1 MVSLPSRRKM
11 KYTLEAYGFLAP
23 ALVILITFIIYPV
36 LYLVYI
42 SFFNWRGLGAKEFVF
57 LNNYK
62 MILQRDEFR
71 LVLKNTFIYI
81 LGVVPTTM
89 ILSLIA
95 AVLLNSKIR
104 LKSVYRTSIFSP
116 TAISFVAT
124 GIIWVWMFNSDYGL
138 VNRVLEALG
147 FSPVDWLRST
157 SYAMLA
163 VIIATVWARVGYF
176 MVIYLAGLQTIPEDY
191 YEAAEVDG
199 ATSFRKFLHITLPL
213 LKPTHVLVLVMLTIF
228 SFRDFDQ
235 IYTMTSGGPLMSTT
249 TLAYYIY
256 VLSFVRF
263 RFSEGATVAVILLF
277 IVIAVQYLQRKVFG
291 EEAIY

>member
-1 MVSLPSRRKM
+1 M
-11 KYTLEAYGFLAP
+11 
-23 ALVILITFIIYPV
+23 FIIYPV

-42 SFFNWRGLGAKEFVF
+42 SFFNWKGLGAKEFVF

-147 FSPVDWLRST
+147 FSPADWLRST

>member
-36 LYLVYI
+36 LNLFYI
-42 SFFNWRGLGAKEFVF
+42 SFFDWRGLGAKEFVF
-57 LNNYK
+57 LDNYK
-62 MILQRDEFR
+62 MILQREEFR
-71 LVLKNTFIYI
+71 QVLKNTIIYI

-89 ILSLIA
+89 VLSLIA
-95 AVLLNSKIR
+95 AVLLNTKIR
-104 LKSVYRTSIFSP
+104 LKSFYRTSIFSP

-147 FSPVDWLRST
+147 FSPLDWLKST

-176 MVIYLAGLQTIPEDY
+176 MVIYLAGLQTIPEEY

-235 IYTMTSGGPLMSTT
+235 IYTMTGGGPLMSTT

-256 VLSFVRF
+256 VLSFERF

-277 IVIAVQYLQRKVFG
+277 FVIAVQYLQRKVFG
-291 EEAIY
+291 DEAIY